1 MKAADIAN
9 GVTIVHSMQ
18 KSLIMDEVD
27 KLVLIWMQENEIDG
41 DSISEGIIG

>member
-18 KSLIMDEVD
+18 KSQIMHEAE
-27 KLVLIWMQENEIDG
+27 KLLFIWM
-41 DSISEGIIG
+41 